1 MIISSCTPLRLFF
14 PFYLFIYPDYYF
26 LSHYVK
32 KNVLCSHGSYRTFMQ
47 QLCTMVS
54 YMFSALQQ
62 RFFKGVFENKFIVIS
77 RYLT

>member
-32 KNVLCSHGSYRTFMQ
+32 KMFYVLMVPIGRLCNSYVLWFPICFQHYNRGFLRVYLRTN
-47 QLCTMVS
+47 L
-54 YMFSALQQ
+54 
-62 RFFKGVFENKFIVIS
+62 
-77 RYLT
+77 

>member
-32 KNVLCSHGSYRTFMQ
+32 KKMF
-47 QLCTMVS
+47 
-54 YMFSALQQ
+54 MFSWFLS
-62 RFFKGVFENKFIVIS
+62 GVYATVMYYGFLYVFSITTKVFLRV
-77 RYLT
+77 YL